1 VIQGGS
7 LHWNLIPG
15 IAAAYIAFSF
25 LGFGGS
31 TISFEGSKPGSLPP
45 YWSAMP
51 RWQIRLDDTAPSR
64 PYVFVHLPPAAGEAE
79 SSLAIY
85 DKVVCRDGDLSVKF
99 KIAPTERRVK
109 TVGMVWR
116 YQDPRNYYLL
126 QFSVDEKNVELFH
139 VQNGQQRP
147 IRATGGKPGVR
158 GVSHDLRAN
167 QWYVARVV
175 FRGPAFHVLFGNREL
190 FGAVD
195 DSLTSAGKTGLWTKD
210 GTAASFDDFRIDKKG

>member
-1 VIQGGS
+1 
-7 LHWNLIPG
+7 LISG
-15 IAAAYIAFSF
+15 LAAFITFSF

-31 TISFEGSKPGSLPP
+31 TLNFAGVKPGALPP
-45 YWSAMP
+45 YWTAMP
-51 RWQIRLDDTAPSR
+51 GWQVRLDDTAPSR
-64 PYVFVHLPPAAGEAE
+64 PEVLVRIPPAGESQ

-99 KIAPTERRVK
+99 KIAPERRTK

-139 VQNGQQRP
+139 VRNGQPRP
-147 IRATGGKPGVR
+147 IPVTGGKPGAH

-167 QWYVARVV
+167 EWYVARVV
-175 FRGPAFHVLFGNREL
+175 FRGSAFHVLFGNREL
-190 FGAVD
+190 FAAVD
-195 DSLTSAGKTGLWTKD
+195 DSLTAAGKTGLWTKD
-210 GTAASFDDFRIDKKG
+210 ATVASFDDFRIDKKG

>member
-1 VIQGGS
+1 
-7 LHWNLIPG
+7 LISG
-15 IAAAYIAFSF
+15 LAAYIAFSI

-31 TISFEGSKPGSLPP
+31 TINFAGVKPGGFPP
-45 YWSAMP
+45 YWTATP

-64 PYVFVHLPPAAGEAE
+64 PEVFVRLPPPTSEAE

-99 KIAPTERRVK
+99 KIAPSERRVK

-126 QFSVDEKNVELFH
+126 QFSADEKTVELFH
-139 VQNGQQRP
+139 VRNGQQRP
-147 IRATGGKPGVR
+147 VPVTGAKPGVA
-158 GVSHDLRAN
+158 GVSHDVRAN

-175 FRGPAFHVLFGNREL
+175 FRGPTFHVLFGNREL

-210 GTAASFDDFRIDKKG
+210 ATVASFDDFRVDKKG

>member
-1 VIQGGS
+1 
-7 LHWNLIPG
+7 LIPG

-31 TISFEGSKPGSLPP
+31 TINFAGLKPGALPP
-45 YWSAMP
+45 YWTAMP

-64 PYVFVHLPPAAGEAE
+64 PEVFVRLPPPAGESE

-99 KIAPTERRVK
+99 KIAPTARRIK

-139 VQNGQQRP
+139 VRNGQQRP
-147 IRATGGKPGVR
+147 IPATGGKPGVAA
-158 GVSHDLRAN
+158 VPHDLRAN

-175 FRGPAFHVLFGNREL
+175 FRGSAFQVLLGNREL

-210 GTAASFDDFRIDKKG
+210 ATVASFDDFRIDKKG